1 MYLGVY
7 ATLVASTLYT
17 LNPVVLLATI
27 FVIAVHHKIVLAEEE
42 YMKRAFG
49 KEYLD
54 YCQHVR
60 RYI

>member
-7 ATLVASTLYT
+7 ATLLASTLYT
-17 LNPVVLLATI
+17 LNPVVLLVTI

-42 YMKRAFG
+42 HMEKVFG
-49 KEYLD
+49 DEYLN
-54 YCQHVR
+54 YCRHVG